1 MRMMSYLQT
10 VLSTNRRKKHLHH
23 MIRRK
28 HLRIRKD
35 GVMFIPS
42 PIKDKYNSSSNEG
55 KNPLTIKVI
64 PTNIPKKVNP
74 TSMPMLLRDSLAAV
88 WFKLRTDLIMS
99 LAEIFVDM
107 DSAKEASA

>member
-1 MRMMSYLQT
+1 MRA
-10 VLSTNRRKKHLHH
+10 
-23 MIRRK
+23 
-28 HLRIRKD
+28 RI
-35 GVMFIPS
+35 
-42 PIKDKYNSSSNEG
+42 
-55 KNPLTIKVI
+55 PLTIKVI

-74 TSMPMLLRDSLAAV
+74 TSMPMLLRDSLAVV